1 MTRGVA
7 AQPALLA
14 SHRGKYGAAIT
25 AFPDRSVHAS
35 ILEELLRRV
44 RARIHTVCVQ
54 TTPGNSVNAIGEF
67 CRQRRS
73 LGGAAM
79 ASVLRWQE
87 SS

>member
-14 SHRGKYGAAIT
+14 RHRGKYGAAVA
-25 AFPDRSVHAS
+25 AFPDRSVHPS
-35 ILEELLRRV
+35 ILGELHRRL

-54 TTPGNSVNAIGEF
+54 TTRRNSLNAIGEF

-79 ASVLRWQE
+79 ASVLRRPE